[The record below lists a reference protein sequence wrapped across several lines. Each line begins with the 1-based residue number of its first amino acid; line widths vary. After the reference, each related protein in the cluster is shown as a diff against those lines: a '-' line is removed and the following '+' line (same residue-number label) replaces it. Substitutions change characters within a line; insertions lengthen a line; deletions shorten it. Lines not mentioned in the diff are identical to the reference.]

1 LQVGTQDPSL
11 VAPTPTPSGTPNP
24 TVAPAS
30 KTGTAKTFRFGP
42 KAISISGS
50 ETAVIGTPSVYKISR
65 AGSYAVW
72 PWVGEDQF
80 LKIIFKITDP
90 SGNIEDYNSSDDTYT
105 LNATQVGS
113 YSIFAYALQLG
124 ECYNENQCPSVM
136 MTVNAVKTMPTPA
149 PIQSAASLEYS
160 KINNKLNSLRNQ
172 LLTFAASMTTIQSQL
187 TSMKNVNRNVNTI
200 LENTDSINRA
210 LQSATGNT
218 SAQPNVGNQEPN
230 VGNQDVGN
238 PEPNEGNQ
246 PPNTDYQAGG
256 NRRRTRRNKLKRT
269 SKLRK
274 TRSKV

>member
-1 LQVGTQDPSL
+1 LQVVTSGTSVATPS
-11 VAPTPTPSGTPNP
+11 PTPSGTPSP
-24 TVAPAS
+24 TVAS

-65 AGSYAVW
+65 AAGSYAAW

-90 SGNIEDYNSSDDTYT
+90 SGNIEDFNSSDDTYT

-113 YSIFAYALQLG
+113 YSILAFALQLG
-124 ECYNENQCPSVM
+124 ECYNENQCPNVM

-149 PIQSAASLEYS
+149 PTQSAASLEYS

-172 LLTFAASMTTIQSQL
+172 LLTFAESMTTIQSQL
-187 TSMKNVNRNVNTI
+187 TSMKNLNKNVNTI
-200 LENTDSINRA
+200 LQNTDSITQA
-210 LQSATGNT
+210 LQSAASGNT
-218 SAQPNVGNQEPN
+218 SAQANVGNENTN
-230 VGNQDVGN
+230 VGNENTNVGN
-238 PEPNEGNQ
+238 IDPSAESEVQEGGKRN
-246 PPNTDYQAGG
+246 
-256 NRRRTRRNKLKRT
+256 RTRRNKLKRA